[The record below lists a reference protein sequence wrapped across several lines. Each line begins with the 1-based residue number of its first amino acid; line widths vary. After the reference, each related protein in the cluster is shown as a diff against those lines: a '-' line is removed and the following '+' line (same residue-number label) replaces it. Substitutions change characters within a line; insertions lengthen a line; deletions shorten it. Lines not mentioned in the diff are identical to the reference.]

1 MFFIG
6 IFGIKIKDKNIKKV
20 KFKCTGC
27 LCDNFHLIE
36 KARYFELFFIPLI
49 KISSNYLIQ
58 CENCKSIYEIK
69 KESVEKDI
77 LEYSDIK
84 SIVLELSICSCGT
97 VVNEYFTYCPKCGKK
112 IER

>member
-6 IFGIKIKDKNIKKV
+6 IFGIKTKDTNIKKV
-20 KFKCTGC
+20 EFKCTGC
-27 LCDNFHLIE
+27 ISTSFNLIE
-36 KARYFELFFIPLI
+36 KARYFELFFIPLF

-58 CENCKSIYEIK
+58 CDNCKSIYEVN
-69 KESVEKDI
+69 KESITKNV

-84 SIVLELSICSCGT
+84 NIILELSICSCGT
-97 VVNEYFTYCPKCGKK
+97 VVNEYFEYCPKCGKK